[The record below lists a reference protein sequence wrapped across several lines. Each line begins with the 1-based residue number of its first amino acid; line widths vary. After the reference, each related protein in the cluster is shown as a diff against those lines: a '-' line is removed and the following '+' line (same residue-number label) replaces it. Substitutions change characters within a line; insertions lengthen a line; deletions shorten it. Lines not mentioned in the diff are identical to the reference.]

1 MDCFLQCRLKECKS
15 PAIIQLSGLGHGHDR
30 IRQEYDCSCRPI
42 HIAFIV
48 AFSKMWAIP
57 AREWTGID
65 SRTNVLVRAGIL
77 ALIGSTMI
85 VDYGNYLAN
94 LGARTWQ

>member
-1 MDCFLQCRLKECKS
+1 
-15 PAIIQLSGLGHGHDR
+15 
-30 IRQEYDCSCRPI
+30 
-42 HIAFIV
+42 
-48 AFSKMWAIP
+48 MWAIP